1 MLWKLNIKISYNPI
15 DIDKMPPAASQGT
28 IAIQIFRQHP
38 NHDQLQEI
46 FSRLHCHN
54 TGQCV
59 TAERSVLSYLD
70 GSCRTPI
77 SAYAH
82 IDQSH
87 KLQLQAHIYSPNGDK
102 SYSSFASDEPEN
114 AEKLG
119 VKIAKD
125 LLFKCGGTSFIA
137 R

>member
-1 MLWKLNIKISYNPI
+1 M
-15 DIDKMPPAASQGT
+15 
-28 IAIQIFRQHP
+28 
-38 NHDQLQEI
+38 
-46 FSRLHCHN
+46 HCHN
-54 TGQCV
+54 TGHCV
-59 TAERSVLSYLD
+59 TAERSVLSCLD

-77 SAYAH
+77 SAYAN

-125 LLFKCGGTSFIA
+125 LLLKCGGTSFLV

>member
-1 MLWKLNIKISYNPI
+1 
-15 DIDKMPPAASQGT
+15 
-28 IAIQIFRQHP
+28 
-38 NHDQLQEI
+38 
-46 FSRLHCHN
+46 
-54 TGQCV
+54 
-59 TAERSVLSYLD
+59 
-70 GSCRTPI
+70 
-77 SAYAH
+77 
-82 IDQSH
+82 
-87 KLQLQAHIYSPNGDK
+87 LQLQAHIYSPNGDK